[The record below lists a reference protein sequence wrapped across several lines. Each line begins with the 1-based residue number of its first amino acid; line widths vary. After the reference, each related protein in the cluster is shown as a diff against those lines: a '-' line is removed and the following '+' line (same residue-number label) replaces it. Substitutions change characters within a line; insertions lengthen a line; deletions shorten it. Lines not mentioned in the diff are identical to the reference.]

1 MELSTGTERSSASRG
16 RTIAF
21 RVIAAIAGL
30 AAASFSIPFALLA
43 PFDTGPDQIHR
54 IHYIA
59 GGLGFGLLTGVPL
72 LLSAWRPDRWIAAFH
87 LAIASSIAVL
97 VGGLLSGDL
106 VAGGY
111 VYQVVV
117 AVVLIVL
124 HPYRG
129 EVLSVRSPSVP
140 LAVLSI
146 LALIPAVAYL
156 LTWSEMQRTAAV
168 GDPHAELHH
177 YSSMAITGIGFAL
190 AGIAVAVRGSG
201 WRILAWF
208 VGFSWAAMGVASLA
222 WPDHISAF
230 DTPWAW
236 ASIAFGVAFVGVA
249 EWQARSGPP
258 AGAPNVTAR

>member
-1 MELSTGTERSSASRG
+1 MEASAGTERPSASRG

-30 AAASFSIPFALLA
+30 AAAAFSIPFALLA

-87 LAIASSIAVL
+87 LAIASSVAVL

-117 AVVLIVL
+117 AAVLIAL

-190 AGIAVAVRGSG
+190 AGIAVAARGSG
-201 WRILAWF
+201 WRIVAWF
-208 VGFSWAAMGVASLA
+208 VGFSWTAMGVASLA
-222 WPDHISAF
+222 WPDHVSAF

-236 ASIAFGVAFVGVA
+236 ASIAFGVAFVAVA
-249 EWQARSGPP
+249 EWQARW
-258 AGAPNVTAR
+258 APRAEGRGETAR

>member
-1 MELSTGTERSSASRG
+1 METTGTERQAVSRG

-21 RVIAAIAGL
+21 RVIAALSGL
-30 AAASFSIPFALLA
+30 AAAAFSVPFALLA

-54 IHYIA
+54 IHYFA

-106 VAGGY
+106 VGGGY
-111 VYQVVV
+111 VYQVVG
-117 AVVLIVL
+117 AVVLIAL
-124 HPYRG
+124 HPFRV
-129 EVLSVRSPSVP
+129 EVLSVRTPIVP

-146 LALIPAVAYL
+146 LALIPAVPYL
-156 LTWSEMQRTAAV
+156 LTWSEVQRTAPL

-177 YSSMAITGIGFAL
+177 YSGMAVTGIGFAL
-190 AGIAVAVRGSG
+190 AGIAVAARGSG
-201 WRILAWF
+201 WRIVAWF

-222 WPDHISAF
+222 WPDHVSAF
-230 DTPWAW
+230 DSPWAW
-236 ASIAFGVAFVGVA
+236 ASIAFGVAFVAVA
-249 EWQARSGPP
+249 EWQARSG
-258 AGAPNVTAR
+258 APDRSPGVIAR